1 MLYGGWVPTGSPFPP
16 GGTMNVARNR
26 VPNRELPIGTKML
39 FRLL

>member
-1 MLYGGWVPTGSPFPP
+1 MILAP
-16 GGTMNVARNR
+16 GGPGTLKIRLRDPKNR

>member
-1 MLYGGWVPTGSPFPP
+1 MAASHLFYTNPVSPYFPLL
-16 GGTMNVARNR
+16 GINR